1 MVQALAK
8 TLDIRL
14 NAEVKTI
21 RLEKQRGE
29 VTVQLSNGESLT
41 ADYLVCT
48 LPLGVLKS
56 RAVQFQPALPQCK
69 MASIRALGFGCLN
82 KVALLFPA
90 VFWDAVDFVGHAAE
104 SRGQWVL
111 FADLSR

>member
-1 MVQALAK
+1 MVTALAK

-14 NAEVKTI
+14 SAEVKTI
-21 RLEKQRGE
+21 RLDKQRSA
-29 VTVQLSNGESLT
+29 VSVQLSSGESHT

-56 RAVQFQPALPQCK
+56 RAVQFQPALPLCK
-69 MASIRALGFGCLN
+69 MASIRALGYGCLN

-104 SRGQWVL
+104 CKGQWVL